1 MLRIDP
7 NKPRQFNWTQTKL
20 SQTSMIIS
28 ILSTLSLIPRVRY
41 PEITTCELE
50 RIRLE
55 DGGTGHGT
63 IGIYLKGR
71 SPLVSF
77 CCKPSPKLV
86 ASYSQQETSAFSFL
100 DFYGDSTSLDQ
111 VLSYSMCVCVCVCV
125 CVCKSFMLTPCRNDI
140 QPTTTMCAF
149 LYTSLGYSNVFPMR
163 PATPSDPPSP
173 KHIVNAI
180 DYSFMFQPLQ
190 LNLISTA
197 SRLDLGTTRG

>member
-41 PEITTCELE
+41 SEITTCELE

-111 VLSYSMCVCVCVCV
+111 VLSYSMCVCVCVC
-125 CVCKSFMLTPCRNDI
+125 KSFMLTPCRNDI

-163 PATPSDPPSP
+163 PATPSEPPP
-173 KHIVNAI
+173 YPRLLILNAFI
-180 DYSFMFQPLQ
+180 STKTP
-190 LNLISTA
+190 LNLIS
-197 SRLDLGTTRG
+197 